1 MKNIDDLIFEQVQVL
16 APSNQ
21 SALPYP
27 DKKVLILSTA
37 RTGSNLF
44 CDVLAHT
51 GLCGQPQ
58 EWFKAE
64 FFNAYMK
71 LPGNEEANFQDY
83 LKSLLLNTTSSNGVF
98 SVKVHIRQ
106 ILELESRGINILDL
120 NFDHVVYLYRN
131 NKVDQAVSLAKAS
144 KTGQWVSG
152 IKGNGQAEVVAN
164 YEISEALNNILN
176 MQNVYEEKYK
186 HVVCD
191 EYSYEDFSD
200 QKNTKVFKRF
210 FNLIGLDFSDIKIKT
225 VLKKQS
231 DSKSKRLSYQF
242 MKYISN
248 SK

>member
-1 MKNIDDLIFEQVQVL
+1 MKNIDDLIFEQVQIL
-16 APSNQ
+16 ASSDQ
-21 SALPYP
+21 STLSYP
-27 DKKVLILSTA
+27 DKKILILSTD

-64 FFNAYMK
+64 FFNTYIK
-71 LPGNEEANFQDY
+71 LPGNEKASFQDY
-83 LKSLLLNTTSSNGVF
+83 LKAVLLNTTSSNGVF

-106 ILELESRGINILDL
+106 MLDLESRGINILDFK
-120 NFDHVVYLYRN
+120 FDHVVYLYRN
-131 NKVDQAVSLAKAS
+131 NKVDQAVSLAKAL

-210 FNLIGLDFSDIKIKT
+210 FSLIGLDFSDIKIKSG
-225 VLKKQS
+225 LKKQS

-248 SK
+248 AK

>member
-16 APSNQ
+16 ASSNQ

-44 CDVLAHT
+44 CDVLTHT

-58 EWFKAE
+58 EWFNSK

-71 LPGNEEANFQDY
+71 LPGNEKASFQDY
-83 LKSLLLNTTSSNGVF
+83 LKSVLLNTTSSNGVF
-98 SVKVHIRQ
+98 SVKVHIIQ
-106 ILELESRGINILDL
+106 MLELESRGVNILDL
-120 NFDHVVYLYRN
+120 KFDHVVYLYRN
-131 NKVDQAVSLAKAS
+131 NKVDQAVSLAKAL
-144 KTGQWVSG
+144 KTDQWVSG
-152 IKGNGQAEVVAN
+152 IKSNGQAKAVSN
-164 YEISEALNNILN
+164 YEISEALNATLK

-210 FNLIGLDFSDIKIKT
+210 FSLIGLDFSDIKIK
-225 VLKKQS
+225 S
-231 DSKSKRLSYQF
+231 G
-242 MKYISN
+242 
-248 SK
+248 